1 MTPHIL
7 IVEDSRTQALRFQ
20 LELQRC
26 GARVDIARDGIQGWE
41 CARALRPS
49 AIVLD
54 IDLPGIDGYTLCQ
67 RLKQE
72 PATSAVP
79 IIMLTHREDARS
91 AQTGL
96 EAGADDYIPKDEF
109 AEQNLIESLR
119 ALGVLTQT

>member
-26 GARVDIARDGIQGWE
+26 GARVDIAHDGVQGWE
-41 CARALRPS
+41 YACALRPE

-72 PATSAVP
+72 PSTSTVP

-96 EAGADDYIPKDEF
+96 EAGADDYIPKDDF

-119 ALGVLTQT
+119 ALGVLT

>member
-41 CARALRPS
+41 CARALRPK

-54 IDLPGIDGYTLCQ
+54 IDLPGMDGYTLCQ
-67 RLKQE
+67 RALTSSVAM
-72 PATSAVP
+72 PASAAAKLSGTS
-79 IIMLTHREDARS
+79 T
-91 AQTGL
+91 
-96 EAGADDYIPKDEF
+96 
-109 AEQNLIESLR
+109 
-119 ALGVLTQT
+119 

>member
-1 MTPHIL
+1 MMPHIL

-26 GARVDIARDGIQGWE
+26 GARVDVARDGVQGLE
-41 CARALRPS
+41 YARALRPS

-54 IDLPGIDGYTLCQ
+54 IDLPGMDGYTLCR
-67 RLKQE
+67 RLKQA
-72 PATSAVP
+72 PDISNVP

-96 EAGADDYIPKDEF
+96 ESGADDYIPKDEF

-119 ALGVLTQT
+119 ALGVLQRM